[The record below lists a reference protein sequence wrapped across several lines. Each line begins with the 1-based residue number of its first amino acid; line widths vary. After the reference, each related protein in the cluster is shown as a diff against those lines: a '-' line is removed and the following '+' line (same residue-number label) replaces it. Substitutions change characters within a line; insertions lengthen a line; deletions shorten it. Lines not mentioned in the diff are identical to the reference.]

1 MVCNC
6 FQIWHTCMWC
16 ACVCGQMCSFLGK
29 KQTLHQILKGV
40 YCTKSMTICVTTS
53 FYRLVNGHI
62 HILNDF
68 SQEHGFLVAL
78 KDSVLLHSDISFVTK
93 GLISLPCM
101 RSLLADGSW
110 PSALFRN
117 CLAWRK
123 LPFPRSHPL
132 PQAACIQTWVDTGG
146 KMPGFITPNRDKS
159 EAPSQLRRS
168 PQGQL
173 RSHGDCTTAI
183 SPCAN
188 LASFLCPHRCL
199 SWKHLALN
207 FCLLTFQGKPTWD
220 SDRAKTSNF

>member
-1 MVCNC
+1 MILWFQLYSMLAKYRILELVKHLSFALLLSFYPEVHRPLLVHRLIHPWFVIVFKFGTHACGVRVCVVR
-6 FQIWHTCMWC
+6 C
-16 ACVCGQMCSFLGK
+16 AVFWE
-29 KQTLHQILKGV
+29 
-40 YCTKSMTICVTTS
+40 KSKLFIKFSKEYIAQSQWPICVTTS

-78 KDSVLLHSDISFVTK
+78 KDSVLLHSDISLVTK

-132 PQAACIQTWVDTGG
+132 P
-146 KMPGFITPNRDKS
+146 
-159 EAPSQLRRS
+159 
-168 PQGQL
+168 
-173 RSHGDCTTAI
+173 
-183 SPCAN
+183 
-188 LASFLCPHRCL
+188 
-199 SWKHLALN
+199 
-207 FCLLTFQGKPTWD
+207 
-220 SDRAKTSNF
+220 